1 MWARDATPNMSST
14 KPIRILVEPSDYVLR
29 NLGDM
34 AMMEV
39 AAARLVA
46 LWPDAEIRILSD
58 RPPDLPHYGP
68 NVTPLDS
75 LGRALWLRTSL
86 LPGFVSR
93 RLPSSIRRFSE
104 RAERSLRVRFPRS
117 MRHLIRWRLAAAGR
131 DHEPLSEYLHV
142 LEAADL
148 VLATGMGGITDV
160 FSLYAYELL
169 ETLDCA
175 RRLGAVTAMMGQGMG
190 PIDDRDLRQYA
201 AEVLRRV
208 DLIALREARAGR
220 PLLEQLGVDRAHI
233 TTTGDDAIEL
243 GFDRGDARLGSSIGV
258 NLRMSD
264 YSGVTEP
271 IATAIGA
278 QLRQAS
284 ALTSARL
291 VAIPISSVTEED
303 DRRAIERFVTETSLE
318 SSPAGA
324 SSSIVE
330 VLTDIADCRV
340 VVTGS
345 YHAAVFALSMGVP
358 AVGLAASRYYVDKFE
373 GLADQFGPGCEVVV
387 VTGDDTSAIRD
398 RVVDLWHRADG
409 VSPLLRVEAA
419 RQLELGRQ
427 AYAEVQELVDRRR
440 ADRAEARVR
449 YGTIRLGVA
458 TLARR
463 LSSKPD
469 VTRWADLDSFD
480 PDWNERTQIIADL
493 IAPGSRVL
501 EFGAGRR
508 HLETLLD
515 ARSTYFASDLV
526 ERGHDTLVAD
536 LNKRPLPSLEAQ
548 RPDVVVFAGVLE
560 YVTRLPDLA
569 AWLGREVSTCI
580 ASYECATSSPRS
592 VQRLA
597 EVVRRWRTG
606 WFNTYSEEELVTLFR
621 AAGFRCVERRTW
633 STPQGDERIFV
644 FAHARPRQTRASTRG
659 AETAKANAEGA

>member
-1 MWARDATPNMSST
+1 M
-14 KPIRILVEPSDYVLR
+14 
-29 NLGDM
+29 
-34 AMMEV
+34 
-39 AAARLVA
+39 
-46 LWPDAEIRILSD
+46 
-58 RPPDLPHYGP
+58 H
-68 NVTPLDS
+68 
-75 LGRALWLRTSL
+75 
-86 LPGFVSR
+86 
-93 RLPSSIRRFSE
+93 
-104 RAERSLRVRFPRS
+104 
-117 MRHLIRWRLAAAGR
+117 HLIRWRLAAAGR
-131 DHEPLSEYLHV
+131 DRKPLSAYLRV

-169 ETLDCA
+169 ETLDSA

-190 PIDDRDLRQYA
+190 PIDDRHLRRYA
-201 AEVLRRV
+201 AAVLRRV

-220 PLLEQLGVDRAHI
+220 PLLEGLGVDRAHV
-233 TTTGDDAIEL
+233 TTTGDDAIQL
-243 GFDRGDARLGSSIGV
+243 GFDRGPHQLGSSIGV

-264 YSGVTEP
+264 YSGLTEP
-271 IATAIGA
+271 IATAIGE
-278 QLRQAS
+278 QLRQAA

-291 VAIPISSVTEED
+291 LPIPISSVSEED
-303 DRRAIERFVTETSLE
+303 DRRSVERFVTGTAVE

-324 SSSIVE
+324 SSIVE
-330 VLTDIADCRV
+330 LLTAIADCRV

-387 VTGDDTSAIRD
+387 VTGDDSTSAIRD
-398 RVVDLWHRADG
+398 RVVDLWHRAEG

-440 ADRAEARVR
+440 AARAEARVR

-458 TLARR
+458 TLSRR

-480 PDWNERTQIIADL
+480 PAWNERTQIIADL

-515 ARSTYFASDLV
+515 ARSTYSASDLV
-526 ERGHDTLVAD
+526 ERGDDTLVAD

-560 YVTRLPDLA
+560 YLTRLPDLA

-580 ASYECATSSPRS
+580 ASYECATSAPRS
-592 VQRLA
+592 LQRLA

-606 WFNTYSEEELVTLFR
+606 WVNTYSEDELVTIFS
-621 AAGFRCVERRTW
+621 AARFRCVERRTW

-644 FAHARPRQTRASTRG
+644 FAQPRPPQTRASTRG
-659 AETAKANAEGA
+659 AETSRADAEGA